1 MNSAGVGQVQ
11 VGGGGSNLRF
21 WCILGDRI
29 RLTLPAADT
38 EEWPSTRN
46 RCSAFAD

>member
-21 WCILGDRI
+21 WCILGDQI
-29 RLTLPAADT
+29 RLTLPAA
-38 EEWPSTRN
+38 
-46 RCSAFAD
+46 AHGADPALRARTSGA